1 MAGTGNLG
9 GVLTLWEVSAGRGF
23 RKKKSSGCKRR
34 ARGRG
39 VSESDGREY
48 SQDKQGRVSR
58 RNVTELQIP
67 ERLIRPGY

>member
-23 RKKKSSGCKRR
+23 GKKSSGCKRR

-58 RNVTELQIP
+58 RNVSELQIP